1 MIVGFLIELA
11 VGLSCLVL
19 GWLLWKK
26 QKVSILHDYH
36 YKHVREE
43 DLPAYARGMGLG
55 LGLLGAGICLA
66 GFANLANRAGLSLAL
81 VGLGFAGGIAVMHRA
96 QKKYNGSWLG

>member
-11 VGLSCLVL
+11 VGLTCVIL
-19 GWLLWKK
+19 GLLLWKK

-36 YKHVREE
+36 YQHVKKE
-43 DLPAYARGMGLG
+43 DIPAYSRQMGIG
-55 LGLLGAGICLA
+55 LILIGAGICLA
-66 GFANLANRAGLSLAL
+66 GFANLAYRTGLSFLAL
-81 VGLGFAGGIAVMHRA
+81 GLGFAAGIFVMHRA